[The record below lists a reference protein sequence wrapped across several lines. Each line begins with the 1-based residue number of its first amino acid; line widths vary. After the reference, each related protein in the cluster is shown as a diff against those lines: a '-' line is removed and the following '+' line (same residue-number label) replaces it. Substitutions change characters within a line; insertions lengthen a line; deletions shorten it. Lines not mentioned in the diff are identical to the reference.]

1 MMAGCQLDRF
11 RALVLKRRSTA
22 CKLLLTIAAL
32 TLATGIRWLLDR
44 GANGVPFLTFYPV
57 ILLTALFLGG
67 RYAVIS
73 AVVALVVTNFLFGPT
88 DWHMA
93 EASVR
98 AGMAALFILSVGI
111 IVMTGHFVR
120 LILLENQAHIA
131 QAEEFNAELQHRA
144 KNALQILRALIG
156 RRPSPA
162 EDLAMFQ
169 AKVLGRMEAL
179 SKANEL
185 LRFGSLE
192 AVSLGDLVATA
203 TAPFDR
209 QRFYCAGPAVAVHKS
224 AATPLV
230 MALHELATNALKY
243 GALSTDEGRIDI
255 SWQADAEGQVHL
267 RWQERSGPPV
277 SEPATRGFGSRLL
290 RPHGGMR
297 SVVLDW
303 DPAGLVC
310 RIVAMG
316 RATAEQAERPRAA
329 AGRKWF
335 RPGYTAP

>member
-1 MMAGCQLDRF
+1 MAGSQLDWL
-11 RALVLKRRSTA
+11 RALVLKRRSQA

-32 TLATGIRWLLDR
+32 MLATGIRWLLDR

-73 AVVALVVTNFLFGPT
+73 AVVAVVVARFGFGQADWLV
-88 DWHMA
+88 A
-93 EASVR
+93 EVPVR
-98 AGMAALFILSVGI
+98 AGMAALFVLTVGI

-131 QAEEFNAELQHRA
+131 QAEAFNAELQHRA

-156 RRPSPA
+156 RRPSPG

-192 AVSLGDLVATA
+192 TVSLGDLVATA

-209 QRFYCAGPAVAVHKS
+209 QRFHYTGPAVAVHKS
-224 AATPLV
+224 AATALV
-230 MALHELATNALKY
+230 MALHELATNGLKY
-243 GALSTDEGRIDI
+243 GALSADEGRVDI
-255 SWQADAEGQVHL
+255 SWSADGDGHVHL
-267 RWQERSGPPV
+267 RWQERGGPPV
-277 SEPATRGFGSRLL
+277 SEPETRGFGSRLL

-297 SVVLDW
+297 SVELDW

-310 RIVAMG
+310 RIVAVC
-316 RATAEQAERPRAA
+316 RAEAEPAETPRS
-329 AGRKWF
+329 AGDGKRF